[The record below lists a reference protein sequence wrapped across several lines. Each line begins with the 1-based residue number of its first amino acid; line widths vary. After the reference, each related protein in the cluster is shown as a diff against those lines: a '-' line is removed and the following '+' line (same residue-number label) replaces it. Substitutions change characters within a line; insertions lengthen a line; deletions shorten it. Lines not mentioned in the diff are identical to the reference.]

1 MLGFST
7 CQEQTYLV
15 VGSSETFRESLPDW
29 GQAIECLVAGCPEC
43 IAAHI
48 FGGLDDF

>member
-1 MLGFST
+1 MM
-7 CQEQTYLV
+7 
-15 VGSSETFRESLPDW
+15 GSSETFSESLPDW

-48 FGGLDDF
+48 FGSLDDF